1 MALLLPWPNS
11 KAEPPNLPGASVG
24 LIDWILSDPVRSLLL
39 LHSPL
44 TQVATCWEERVAEV
58 GRRVKLARTNLNGL
72 LYQGEE
78 EARVMGVLE
87 VQQEARLIERL
98 WDGVGQPEETLTG
111 EAAAQVALHWRN
123 GDNCVFQN

>member
-1 MALLLPWPNS
+1 MLLPWPNS

-98 WDGVGQPEETLTG
+98 WDGVGQPDEALTG